1 MVQDRTAS
9 GCEGQAGRE
18 NELTGAPCAMRYQNE
33 LAPYHGQHLQPMP
46 VSRPRSS
53 TADDVRERL
62 VRLEVTS
69 EFLDH
74 RISLLEQGSKSMSSE
89 RLKWAVGWVLILASA
104 GVLKW
109 PEIAINLAATLGGG
123 K

>member
-1 MVQDRTAS
+1 VVRGFRPAAETCD
-9 GCEGQAGRE
+9 E

-33 LAPYHGQHLQPMP
+33 LAPYHGQHLI
-46 VSRPRSS
+46 SRRPSKPPSS
-53 TADDVRERL
+53 LSERL
-62 VRLEVTS
+62 VRLEVTQ
-69 EFLDH
+69 EFLDR

-89 RLKWAVGWVLILASA
+89 RLKWAVGWVLILMSA

-109 PEIAINLAATLGGG
+109 PQIAINIAATLGG